1 VGIKNYSGLIPLP
14 KLYPKAEELA
24 YLGGHSLNQLIQA
37 EMQAT
42 RLSLAR
48 NGRPSLT
55 ITLPKINPFTI
66 GQLIFLWE
74 LETYICGRLMGIN
87 PLSQPGVE
95 EGKKLTYALLGRKG
109 FEREGKNGDLTSKQ
123 NKKFIL

>member
-1 VGIKNYSGLIPLP
+1 M
-14 KLYPKAEELA
+14 EELS
-24 YLGGHSLNQLIQA
+24 YLGGHSLNRLIQA

-48 NGRPSLT
+48 NRRPSLT

-74 LETYICGRLMGIN
+74 LETFICGRLMGIN
-87 PLSQPGVE
+87 PLNQPGVE

-109 FEREGKNGDLTSKQ
+109 FERESKDGEFASKH

>member
-1 VGIKNYSGLIPLP
+1 
-14 KLYPKAEELA
+14 
-24 YLGGHSLNQLIQA
+24 
-37 EMQAT
+37 MQAT

-48 NGRPSLT
+48 NRRPSLT

-74 LETYICGRLMGIN
+74 LETFICGRLMGIN
-87 PLSQPGVE
+87 PLNQPGVE
-95 EGKKLTYALLGRKG
+95 EGKRLTYALLGRKG
-109 FEREGKNGDLTSKQ
+109 FEREGKDGELTSKH